1 MQYAEK
7 VNQYMW
13 SEFVLHSNLIN
24 AEQTSILV
32 VEDDAAVASGLVTG
46 LKNVGFAVE
55 LATDGEMG
63 TRRALSGEF
72 ELVILDLNLPERDGF
87 GVLEALSGRISTPV
101 IVLTARTEL
110 ETRLKS
116 FSLGAVDYIPKPFW
130 MEELVARIQSRL
142 RLREDEP
149 HRVVSWSN
157 VVIDLDARTV
167 NLDEAPIEL
176 TSHEFN
182 VLAYLVERPD
192 RAITRKQLADHA
204 LPESGSRYGRTV
216 DSHMCRIRNKLGEQA
231 SEHIKTVWGV
241 GYKFLPLEPSS

>member
-1 MQYAEK
+1 MDEEEL
-7 VNQYMW
+7 VERDDR
-13 SEFVLHSNLIN
+13 SSVLI
-24 AEQTSILV
+24 

-46 LKNVGFAVE
+46 LKNVGFNVE
-55 LATDGEMG
+55 LTTDGETG
-63 TRRALSGEF
+63 TKRALSGDF
-72 ELVILDLNLPERDGF
+72 DLIILDLNLPERDGF
-87 GVLEALSGRISTPV
+87 DVLEALSGRVSTPV

-142 RLREDEP
+142 RLRQDEP
-149 HRVVSWSN
+149 HRVISWAN

-167 NLDEAPIEL
+167 NLDQDPVEL

-216 DSHMCRIRNKLGEQA
+216 DSHMCRIRNKIGDEA

-241 GYKFLPLEPSS
+241 GYKFLPTEPAS

>member
-1 MQYAEK
+1 MEDQSVQSAKET
-7 VNQYMW
+7 
-13 SEFVLHSNLIN
+13 SVLI
-24 AEQTSILV
+24 

-46 LKNVGFAVE
+46 LKNVGFSVE
-55 LATDGEMG
+55 LAADGETG
-63 TRRALSGEF
+63 TKRALSGEF
-72 ELVILDLNLPERDGF
+72 DLVILDLNLPERDGF

-142 RLREDEP
+142 RIREDEP
-149 HRVVSWSN
+149 HRVIAWSN
-157 VVIDLDARTV
+157 VVVDLDARTV

-216 DSHMCRIRNKLGEQA
+216 DSHMCRIRNKLGDEA

-241 GYKFLPLEPSS
+241 GYKFLPTEPAS

>member
-1 MQYAEK
+1 MEDQSVQSAKET
-7 VNQYMW
+7 
-13 SEFVLHSNLIN
+13 SVLI
-24 AEQTSILV
+24 

-46 LKNVGFAVE
+46 LKNVGFSVE
-55 LATDGEMG
+55 LAADGETG
-63 TRRALSGEF
+63 TKRALSGEF
-72 ELVILDLNLPERDGF
+72 DLVILDLNLPERDGF

-142 RLREDEP
+142 RIREDDP
-149 HRVVSWSN
+149 HRVIAWSN
-157 VVIDLDARTV
+157 VVVDLDARTV

-216 DSHMCRIRNKLGEQA
+216 DSHMCRIRNKLGDEA

-241 GYKFLPLEPSS
+241 GYKFLPTEPAS

>member
-1 MQYAEK
+1 MEEELVESSAQR
-7 VNQYMW
+7 
-13 SEFVLHSNLIN
+13 SVLI
-24 AEQTSILV
+24 

-46 LKNVGFAVE
+46 LKNVGFKVE

-63 TRRALSGEF
+63 TKRALSGEF
-72 ELVILDLNLPERDGF
+72 DLVILDLNLPERDGF

-167 NLDEAPIEL
+167 NLDEEPIEL

-216 DSHMCRIRNKLGEQA
+216 DSHMCRIRNKLGDEA
-231 SEHIKTVWGV
+231 SGHIKTVWGV
-241 GYKFLPLEPSS
+241 GYKFLPLESSS

>member
-1 MQYAEK
+1 M
-7 VNQYMW
+7 
-13 SEFVLHSNLIN
+13 SEEIEAVTGKASVLI
-24 AEQTSILV
+24 

-46 LKNVGFAVE
+46 LKNVGFDVE

-63 TRRALSGEF
+63 TKRALSGDF
-72 ELVILDLNLPERDGF
+72 DLVILDLNLPERDGF
-87 GVLEALSGRISTPV
+87 GVLEALSGRISIPV

-116 FSLGAVDYIPKPFW
+116 FALGAVDYIPKPFW

-142 RLREDEP
+142 RLREDAP
-149 HRVVSWSN
+149 HRVISWAN
-157 VVIDLDARTV
+157 VVVDLDARTV
-167 NLDEAPIEL
+167 NLDEEAVEL

-216 DSHMCRIRNKLGEQA
+216 DSHMCRIRNKLGDEA

-241 GYKFLPLEPSS
+241 GYKFLPTESSS

>member
-1 MQYAEK
+1 MEDQSVQSAKET
-7 VNQYMW
+7 
-13 SEFVLHSNLIN
+13 SVLI
-24 AEQTSILV
+24 

-46 LKNVGFAVE
+46 LKNVGFSVE
-55 LATDGEMG
+55 LAADGETG
-63 TRRALSGEF
+63 TKRALSGEF
-72 ELVILDLNLPERDGF
+72 DLVILDLNLPERDGF

-142 RLREDEP
+142 RIREDDP
-149 HRVVSWSN
+149 HRVIAWSN
-157 VVIDLDARTV
+157 VVVDLDARTV
-167 NLDEAPIEL
+167 NLDEAPVEL

-216 DSHMCRIRNKLGEQA
+216 DSHMCRIRNKLGDEA

-241 GYKFLPLEPSS
+241 GYKFLPTEPAS

>member
-1 MQYAEK
+1 M
-7 VNQYMW
+7 
-13 SEFVLHSNLIN
+13 SEEIEAVTGKASVLI
-24 AEQTSILV
+24 

-46 LKNVGFAVE
+46 LKNVGFDVE
-55 LATDGEMG
+55 LSTDGEMG
-63 TRRALSGEF
+63 TKRALSGDF
-72 ELVILDLNLPERDGF
+72 DLVILDLNLPERDGF
-87 GVLEALSGRISTPV
+87 GVLEALSGRISIPV

-116 FSLGAVDYIPKPFW
+116 FALGAVDYIPKPFW

-142 RLREDEP
+142 RLREDAP
-149 HRVVSWSN
+149 HRVISWAN
-157 VVIDLDARTV
+157 VVVDLDARTV
-167 NLDEAPIEL
+167 NLDEEAVEL

-216 DSHMCRIRNKLGEQA
+216 DSHMCRIRNKLGDEA

-241 GYKFLPLEPSS
+241 GYKFLPTESSS

>member
-1 MQYAEK
+1 MEDQSVQSAKET
-7 VNQYMW
+7 
-13 SEFVLHSNLIN
+13 SVLI
-24 AEQTSILV
+24 

-46 LKNVGFAVE
+46 LKNVGFSVE
-55 LATDGEMG
+55 LAADGETG
-63 TRRALSGEF
+63 TKRALSGEF
-72 ELVILDLNLPERDGF
+72 DLVILDLNLPERDGF
-87 GVLEALSGRISTPV
+87 GVLEALSGRISIPV

-142 RLREDEP
+142 RIREDEP
-149 HRVVSWSN
+149 HRVIAWSN
-157 VVIDLDARTV
+157 VVVDLDARTV

-216 DSHMCRIRNKLGEQA
+216 DSHMCRIRNKLGDEA

-241 GYKFLPLEPSS
+241 GYKFLPTEPAS

>member
-1 MQYAEK
+1 MEDQSVQSAKET
-7 VNQYMW
+7 
-13 SEFVLHSNLIN
+13 SVLI
-24 AEQTSILV
+24 

-46 LKNVGFAVE
+46 LKNVGFSVE
-55 LATDGEMG
+55 LAADGETG
-63 TRRALSGEF
+63 TKRALSGEF
-72 ELVILDLNLPERDGF
+72 DLVILDLNLPERDGF

-142 RLREDEP
+142 RIREDDP
-149 HRVVSWSN
+149 HRVIAWSN
-157 VVIDLDARTV
+157 VVVDLDARTV
-167 NLDEAPIEL
+167 KLDEAPVEL

-216 DSHMCRIRNKLGEQA
+216 DSHMCRIRNKLGDEA

-241 GYKFLPLEPSS
+241 GYKFLPTEPAS

>member
-1 MQYAEK
+1 MEDQSIQSAKET
-7 VNQYMW
+7 
-13 SEFVLHSNLIN
+13 SVLI
-24 AEQTSILV
+24 

-46 LKNVGFAVE
+46 LKNIGFSVE
-55 LATDGEMG
+55 LAADGETG
-63 TRRALSGEF
+63 TKRALSGEF
-72 ELVILDLNLPERDGF
+72 DLVILDLNLPERDGF

-142 RLREDEP
+142 RIREDDP
-149 HRVVSWSN
+149 HRVIAWSN
-157 VVIDLDARTV
+157 VVVDLDARTV
-167 NLDEAPIEL
+167 NLDEAPVEL

-216 DSHMCRIRNKLGEQA
+216 DSHMCRIRNKLGDEA

-241 GYKFLPLEPSS
+241 GYKFLPTEPAS

>member
-1 MQYAEK
+1 MEEELVESSAQR
-7 VNQYMW
+7 
-13 SEFVLHSNLIN
+13 SVLI
-24 AEQTSILV
+24 

-46 LKNVGFAVE
+46 LKNVGFKVE

-63 TRRALSGEF
+63 TKRALSGEF
-72 ELVILDLNLPERDGF
+72 DLVILDLNLPERDGF

-167 NLDEAPIEL
+167 NLDEEPVEL

-216 DSHMCRIRNKLGEQA
+216 DSHMCRIRNKLGDEA
-231 SEHIKTVWGV
+231 SGHIKTVWGV
-241 GYKFLPLEPSS
+241 GYKFLPLESSS

>member
-1 MQYAEK
+1 MEEQLAEA
-7 VNQYMW
+7 
-13 SEFVLHSNLIN
+13 S
-24 AEQTSILV
+24 EQTSILV

-63 TRRALSGEF
+63 TKRALSGEF

>member
-1 MQYAEK
+1 MEEQLAEA
-7 VNQYMW
+7 
-13 SEFVLHSNLIN
+13 S
-24 AEQTSILV
+24 EQTSILV

>member
-1 MQYAEK
+1 MEDQSVQSAKET
-7 VNQYMW
+7 
-13 SEFVLHSNLIN
+13 SVLI
-24 AEQTSILV
+24 

-46 LKNVGFAVE
+46 LKNVGFSVE
-55 LATDGEMG
+55 LAADGETG
-63 TRRALSGEF
+63 TKRALSGEF
-72 ELVILDLNLPERDGF
+72 DLVILDLNLPERDGF

-142 RLREDEP
+142 RIREDDP
-149 HRVVSWSN
+149 HRVIAWSN
-157 VVIDLDARTV
+157 VVVDLDARTV
-167 NLDEAPIEL
+167 NLDESPVEL

-216 DSHMCRIRNKLGEQA
+216 DSHMCRIRNKLGDEA

-241 GYKFLPLEPSS
+241 GYKFLPTEPAS